1 MWTFKG
7 GGACV
12 SEPERYE
19 TVIIGGGQAGLAVG
33 YHLARRGQRFV
44 ILESH
49 DRIGDSWR
57 HRWDGLR
64 LFTPA
69 RYDGLPGIAFP
80 APPHALPT
88 KDEVADY
95 LESYATALDL
105 PVRTGIK
112 VSDLWRTERG
122 DRFLVAA
129 ADGQRFEADQVV
141 VATGGYHGPR
151 LPDFAAELDPAITQL
166 HSSGY
171 RSPGQLSEGSVLV
184 VGASNSGA
192 EIAMGAAAHHRTIL
206 SGPDKGKMPMRP
218 ESRLARVFDP
228 PFWFFLN
235 HVATL
240 GTPIGRKALP
250 FVRDH
255 GGPLERIWPSDLAE
269 AGVERVFAR
278 TVAARDGM
286 PVLEDG
292 RAVDVANVIW
302 CTGFEPAFGWI
313 HLPIIGEDGWPA
325 QVRGVVPTAPG
336 LYFVGLPFLYSAA
349 SALLGGVGRDA
360 AFIARAVAKRGESR
374 GTATEGSDL
383 ASRGQHQAAAREP
396 GR

>member
-1 MWTFKG
+1 MG
-7 GGACV
+7 EA
-12 SEPERYE
+12 ERYG

-44 ILESH
+44 ILEAG

-64 LFTPA
+64 LFTSA
-69 RYDGLPGIAFP
+69 RYDGLPGTAFP
-80 APPHALPT
+80 APPHSLPT

-95 LESYATALDL
+95 LESYAAEFDL
-105 PVRTGIK
+105 PVRTGIRI
-112 VSDLWRTERG
+112 SDVWPTERG
-122 DRFLVAA
+122 DRFRVVAA
-129 ADGQRFEADQVV
+129 SGQQFEADQVV
-141 VATGGYHGPR
+141 VATGGYHSPR
-151 LPDFAAELDPAITQL
+151 IPEFAAQLDPAITQL
-166 HSSGY
+166 HSSEY
-171 RSPGQLSEGSVLV
+171 RTPGQLSEGGVLV

-192 EIAMGAAAHHRTIL
+192 EIAMGAATQHRTIL

-228 PFWFFLN
+228 PFWFFIN

-255 GGPLERIWPSDLAE
+255 GGPLERIWPSDLAA
-269 AGVERVFAR
+269 AGVEREFAR
-278 TVAARDGM
+278 TVAARDGV

-292 RAVDVANVIW
+292 RALDVANVVW
-302 CTGFEPAFGWI
+302 CTGFQPAFGWI
-313 HLPIIGEDGWPA
+313 HLPVIGTDGWPI
-325 QVRGVVPTAPG
+325 QVRGIVPSALG
-336 LYFVGLPFLYSAA
+336 LYFVGLPFLHSAA

-360 AFIARAVAKRGESR
+360 AHIAKEVAKRGHRQRTSIDDSEP
-374 GTATEGSDL
+374 APQ
-383 ASRGQHQAAAREP
+383 GQQQAAVRDS